1 MKSVDWGIGTHLWG
15 RIMDWYQLAAF
26 WAAVVVCSL
35 GFLAAA
41 AVWIANFRATWQIEI
56 LRNHYAAIIGLPAA
70 AAGAFVLITLFRQ
83 VSGDIRVELWG
94 LKLEGAAGPLMF
106 WVICFLV
113 MALAIKMVWPMK
125 S

>member
-1 MKSVDWGIGTHLWG
+1 
-15 RIMDWYQLAAF
+15 MDWYQLAAF
-26 WAAVVVCSL
+26 WAAVAVCSL

-41 AVWIANFRATWQIEI
+41 AVWIANFRATWQIEL

-113 MALAIKMVWPMK
+113 IALAIKMVWPMK